1 MPVQTLWPAGGAN
14 DLMTGVQQYGL
25 WFPAAL
31 NVLVLLLKK
40 AEARQSTIIA
50 VLSKGNALNSIGSAL
65 RTLPMNRETED
76 ALSE

>member
-31 NVLVLLLKK
+31 NILVLLLKK
-40 AEARQSTIIA
+40 AEARQSTIKT
-50 VLSKGNALNSIGSAL
+50 VLSKGSALETISSAL
-65 RTLPMNRETED
+65 RTLPVNRETED
-76 ALSE
+76 PLSE

>member
-31 NVLVLLLKK
+31 NMLVLLLKK
-40 AEARQSTIIA
+40 AEAQQFTVQA
-50 VLSKGNALNSIGSAL
+50 VLSKGNALETISSSL
-65 RTLPMNRETED
+65 RTLPVNRETED
-76 ALSE
+76 PLSE